1 MNDLLGSKSRIRDKK
16 KIFDKF
22 KVRLHFA
29 FPRHVHPPEMRIF
42 PGEALNRYEA
52 PPGACLN
59 SKNFPHCLHFLPRI
73 KSKGKL
79 QIEAI
84 CMTKIREDVVTYM
97 KEKTKPVRVGEGRKL
112 DRPEPCF

>member
-1 MNDLLGSKSRIRDKK
+1 MRDKK

-29 FPRHVHPPEMRIF
+29 FPRHVHPPKMRIF

-59 SKNFPHCLHFLPRI
+59 SKTFLIVCTSFPESKARENF
-73 KSKGKL
+73 KL
-79 QIEAI
+79 EQFAWQRSAR
-84 CMTKIREDVVTYM
+84 TS
-97 KEKTKPVRVGEGRKL
+97 
-112 DRPEPCF
+112 